1 MRPESR
7 VWRVHGRGVRAGLLS
22 LWQARKEEWYMRR
35 ILIILICLLV
45 AGCSVKRPVLYPNA
59 KLQKVGQSQ
68 AQLDID
74 VCRRMAEAYLTSH
87 PGKEIAADAAK
98 SGVVGAATGAAV
110 GAVYSGAGRGA
121 AAGAAAGVVGST
133 ANGMFRTREPSPTFM
148 NFVNRCLQEKGY
160 EPIGWE

>member
-1 MRPESR
+1 MKKIS
-7 VWRVHGRGVRAGLLS
+7 
-22 LWQARKEEWYMRR
+22 
-35 ILIILICLLV
+35 ILIICLLV

-74 VCRRMAEAYLTSH
+74 VCCRMAEAYLTSH

-98 SGVVGAATGAAV
+98 TGVVGAATGAAV
-110 GAVYSGAGRGA
+110 GAVYGGTGRGA

-133 ANGMFRTREPSPTFM
+133 ANGMFRTREPSPTFI
-148 NFVNRCLQEKGY
+148 NFVNRCLHEKGY

>member
-1 MRPESR
+1 MKKIS
-7 VWRVHGRGVRAGLLS
+7 
-22 LWQARKEEWYMRR
+22 
-35 ILIILICLLV
+35 ILIICLLV

-68 AQLDID
+68 AQMDID
-74 VCRRMAEAYLTSH
+74 VCCRMAEAYLTSH

-110 GAVYSGAGRGA
+110 GAVYSGAAYGGAGRGA

-133 ANGMFRTREPSPTFM
+133 ANGMFRVREPSPTFI
-148 NFVNRCLQEKGY
+148 NFVNRCLHEKGY

>member
-1 MRPESR
+1 MKK
-7 VWRVHGRGVRAGLLS
+7 LLS
-22 LWQARKEEWYMRR
+22 LAV
-35 ILIILICLLV
+35 ICLLL

-68 AQLDID
+68 AQMDID
-74 VCRRMAEAYLTSH
+74 VCCRMAEAYLTSH

-98 SGVVGAATGAAV
+98 TGVVGAATGAAV
-110 GAVYSGAGRGA
+110 GAVYGGAGRGA

-148 NFVNRCLQEKGY
+148 NFVNRCLHEKGY

>member
-1 MRPESR
+1 MKKT
-7 VWRVHGRGVRAGLLS
+7 ALL
-22 LWQARKEEWYMRR
+22 A
-35 ILIILICLLV
+35 ICLLL

-68 AQLDID
+68 AQQDID
-74 VCRRMAEAYLTSH
+74 ICCRMAEAYLTAN

-98 SGVVGAATGAAV
+98 TGVVGAATGAAV
-110 GAVYSGAGRGA
+110 GAVYGGTGRGA

-133 ANGMFRTREPSPTFM
+133 ANGMFRTREPSPTFI
-148 NFVNRCLQEKGY
+148 NFVNRCLHEKGY

>member
-1 MRPESR
+1 
-7 VWRVHGRGVRAGLLS
+7 
-22 LWQARKEEWYMRR
+22 MRR
-35 ILIILICLLV
+35 ILIILTCLLV

-68 AQLDID
+68 AQMDID
-74 VCRRMAEAYLTSH
+74 VCCRMAEAYLTSH

-98 SGVVGAATGAAV
+98 SGVVGTATGAAV
-110 GAVYSGAGRGA
+110 GAVYSGAAYGGAGRGA

-133 ANGMFRTREPSPTFM
+133 ASGMFRAREPSPTFI
-148 NFVNRCLQEKGY
+148 NFVNRCLHEKGY

>member
-1 MRPESR
+1 VRPESR